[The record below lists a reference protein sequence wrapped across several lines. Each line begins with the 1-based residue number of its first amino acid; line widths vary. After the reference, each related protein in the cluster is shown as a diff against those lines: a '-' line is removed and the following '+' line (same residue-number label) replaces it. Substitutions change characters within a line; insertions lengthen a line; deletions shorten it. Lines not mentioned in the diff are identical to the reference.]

1 MDNSTLQNQ
10 FMFIEPEEER
20 EFESVIKEDK
30 NPEYRRKKNSLS
42 NQVQNFLNKELDY
55 LVCFVK
61 ETRTTFYVPFEM
73 NDKPQEVE
81 EKEIIINTERGKEF
95 AVSLNV
101 KKYALK
107 DDEASS
113 FAHFVKWAEDKDIH
127 QENRNRD
134 REEKAFELCFKKIKN
149 LKLKMK
155 LVKVHYLFDAG
166 RIMFYFTAPNK
177 VDFRELVKQL
187 ASVFRTRIE
196 LRQIGVRDE
205 AKLIGGIGPCG
216 QHICCHRHLSGFKSV
231 SIKMAKDQNLVLNP
245 GKISG
250 ICGRLLC
257 CLNYENSVY
266 SEERKKMPEV
276 EEFVS
281 YESQKAKVLAINV
294 LKHILTIQFEDMSI
308 KRVDASEVERIK

>member
-1 MDNSTLQNQ
+1 MDNRTLQNQ
-10 FMFIEPEEER
+10 FMFIEPEEEK
-20 EFESVIKEDK
+20 ELENVIKEDK
-30 NPEYRRKKNSLS
+30 NPEDRRKKSNLS
-42 NQVQNFLNKELDY
+42 KQLKNYLNKELDY

-61 ETRTTFYVPFEM
+61 ETRTIFYIPFDIS
-73 NDKPQEVE
+73 DKPEDIEGKKV
-81 EKEIIINTERGKEF
+81 IINTERGKEF
-95 AVSLNV
+95 AETLNV
-101 KKYALK
+101 KKYTLK
-107 DDEASS
+107 DEDSSS
-113 FAHFVKWAEDKDIH
+113 FARFVKWAEDKDIQ

-134 REEKAFELCFKKIKN
+134 REEQAFELCYKKIKN
-149 LKLKMK
+149 LRLKMK

-257 CLNYENSVY
+257 CLNYEDCVY

-276 EEFVS
+276 EEFVRF
-281 YESQKAKVLAINV
+281 ESQKAKVLAINV
-294 LKHILTIQFEDMSI
+294 LKHVLTIQFEDMSTR
-308 KRVDASEVERIK
+308 RVEASEVERIK